1 MSEVV
6 VETRQLS
13 KVYVMGGEEVR
24 AVDGVDLEVRK
35 GDFVSIM
42 GPSGSGKTT
51 LLNLIGCID
60 RPTNGAILL
69 DGQDLSG
76 SKEVE
81 LDRLR
86 MRKIGF
92 VFQSFNLMPI
102 MTALENVMF
111 PMQMAGVP
119 RKEQARRATELLT
132 WVGLPKRLYHKP
144 RELSAGENQRVGI
157 ARALANS
164 PSILLADEPTGNL
177 DSKTT
182 KEISLLF
189 QRVNSEHGMT
199 IMLITHNEAVAE
211 VASRLL
217 RMRDGR
223 IVSDA

>member
-1 MSEVV
+1 MNEVV
-6 VETRQLS
+6 VEARQLS

-35 GDFVSIM
+35 GDFVSVM

-60 RPTNGAILL
+60 CPTSGAIRV
-69 DGQDLSG
+69 DGQDTAGL
-76 SKEVE
+76 KEVE

-86 MRKIGF
+86 MRRIGF

-111 PMQMAGVP
+111 PMEMAGVS
-119 RKEQARRATELLT
+119 RKEQVKRATELLT
-132 WVGLPKRLYHKP
+132 WVGLPKRLHHKP

-211 VASRLL
+211 VASRVL

-223 IVSDA
+223 LVSDA

>member
-1 MSEVV
+1 MSELV
-6 VETRQLS
+6 VEARQLR
-13 KVYVMGGEEVR
+13 KVYVVAGEEVR
-24 AVDGVDLEVRK
+24 AVDSVDLEVRK
-35 GDFVSIM
+35 GDFISIM

-60 RPTNGAILL
+60 HPTSGGIRL
-69 DGQDLSG
+69 DGQDVSG
-76 SKEVE
+76 LKEVE

-86 MRKIGF
+86 MQKIGF

-111 PMQMAGVP
+111 PMEMAGVP
-119 RKEQARRATELLT
+119 RKEQVKRATDLLA
-132 WVGLPKRLYHKP
+132 WVGLPKRLHHKP

-182 KEISLLF
+182 KDISLLF

-199 IMLITHNEAVAE
+199 IMLITHNEAVAG
-211 VASRLL
+211 VAGRSL

-223 IVSDA
+223 IFPDA

>member
-1 MSEVV
+1 MNELV
-6 VETRQLS
+6 VEARQLS

-24 AVDGVDLEVRK
+24 AVDDVDLEMRK

-51 LLNLIGCID
+51 LLNLVGCID
-60 RPTNGAILL
+60 RPTSGGIRL
-69 DGQDLSG
+69 DGQDLAG
-76 SKEVE
+76 LKEVE

-111 PMQMAGVP
+111 PMEMAGVP
-119 RKEQARRATELLT
+119 RREQVRRATELLT
-132 WVGLPKRLYHKP
+132 WVGLPKRLNHKP

-157 ARALANS
+157 ARALANG
-164 PSILLADEPTGNL
+164 PAILLADEPTGNL

-189 QRVNSEHGMT
+189 RRANCEQGMT
-199 IMLITHNEAVAE
+199 IMLITHNEAVAG
-211 VASRLL
+211 VAGRLL

-223 IVSDA
+223 IVSDS

>member
-1 MSEVV
+1 MNELV
-6 VETRQLS
+6 VEARQLS

-24 AVDGVDLEVRK
+24 AVDSVDLEMRK

-51 LLNLIGCID
+51 LLNLVGCID
-60 RPTNGAILL
+60 RPTSGGIRL
-69 DGQDLSG
+69 DGQDLAG
-76 SKEVE
+76 LKEVE

-111 PMQMAGVP
+111 PMEMAGVP
-119 RKEQARRATELLT
+119 RKEQVRRATELLT
-132 WVGLPKRLYHKP
+132 WVGLPKRLNHKP

-157 ARALANS
+157 ARALANG
-164 PSILLADEPTGNL
+164 PAILLADEPTGNL
-177 DSKTT
+177 DSRTT

-189 QRVNSEHGMT
+189 RRANCEQGMT
-199 IMLITHNEAVAE
+199 IMLITHNEAVAG
-211 VASRLL
+211 VAGRLL

-223 IVSDA
+223 IVSDS

>member
-1 MSEVV
+1 
-6 VETRQLS
+6 
-13 KVYVMGGEEVR
+13 
-24 AVDGVDLEVRK
+24 
-35 GDFVSIM
+35 
-42 GPSGSGKTT
+42 
-51 LLNLIGCID
+51 
-60 RPTNGAILL
+60 
-69 DGQDLSG
+69 
-76 SKEVE
+76 
-81 LDRLR
+81 

-111 PMQMAGVP
+111 PMQMAGVS
-119 RKEQARRATELLT
+119 RKEQVKRATELLT

-189 QRVNSEHGMT
+189 RRVNGEHGMT

-211 VASRLL
+211 AASRLL

>member
-1 MSEVV
+1 MNELV
-6 VETRQLS
+6 VEARQLS

-35 GDFVSIM
+35 GDFVSVM

-60 RPTNGAILL
+60 CPTSGAIRL
-69 DGQDLSG
+69 DGQDTAGL
-76 SKEVE
+76 KEVE

-86 MRKIGF
+86 MRRIGF

-111 PMQMAGVP
+111 PMEMAGVS
-119 RKEQARRATELLT
+119 RKEQVKRATELLT
-132 WVGLPKRLYHKP
+132 WVGLPKRLNHKP

-157 ARALANS
+157 ARALANG
-164 PSILLADEPTGNL
+164 PAILLADEPTGNL

-182 KEISLLF
+182 KDISLLF
-189 QRVNSEHGMT
+189 RRANCEQGMT
-199 IMLITHNEAVAE
+199 IMLITHNEAVAG
-211 VASRLL
+211 VAGRLL

-223 IVSDA
+223 IVSDS

>member
-1 MSEVV
+1 MNELV
-6 VETRQLS
+6 VEARQLS

-24 AVDGVDLEVRK
+24 AVDSVDLEMRK

-51 LLNLIGCID
+51 LLNLVGCID
-60 RPTNGAILL
+60 RPTSGGIRL
-69 DGQDLSG
+69 DGQDLAG
-76 SKEVE
+76 LKEVE

-111 PMQMAGVP
+111 PMEMAGVP
-119 RKEQARRATELLT
+119 RREQVRRATELLT
-132 WVGLPKRLYHKP
+132 WVGLPKRLNHKP

-157 ARALANS
+157 ARALANG
-164 PSILLADEPTGNL
+164 PAILLADEPTGNL

-189 QRVNSEHGMT
+189 RRANCEQGMT
-199 IMLITHNEAVAE
+199 IMLITHNEAVAG
-211 VASRLL
+211 VAGRLL

-223 IVSDA
+223 IVSDS

>member
-1 MSEVV
+1 MNEVV
-6 VETRQLS
+6 VEARQLS

-35 GDFVSIM
+35 GDFVSVM

-60 RPTNGAILL
+60 CPTSGAIRL
-69 DGQDLSG
+69 DGQDTAGL
-76 SKEVE
+76 KEVE

-86 MRKIGF
+86 MRRIGF

-111 PMQMAGVP
+111 PMEMAGVS
-119 RKEQARRATELLT
+119 RKEQVKRATELLT
-132 WVGLPKRLYHKP
+132 WVGLPKRLHHKP

-211 VASRLL
+211 VASRVL

-223 IVSDA
+223 LVSDA

>member
-1 MSEVV
+1 MNELV
-6 VETRQLS
+6 VEARQLS

-24 AVDGVDLEVRK
+24 AVDSVDLEMRK

-51 LLNLIGCID
+51 LLNLVGCID
-60 RPTNGAILL
+60 HPTSGGIRL
-69 DGQDLSG
+69 DGQDLAG
-76 SKEVE
+76 LKEVE

-111 PMQMAGVP
+111 PMEMAGVP
-119 RKEQARRATELLT
+119 RKEQVRRATELLT
-132 WVGLPKRLYHKP
+132 WVGLPKRLNHKP

-157 ARALANS
+157 ARALANG
-164 PSILLADEPTGNL
+164 PAILLADEPTGNL

-189 QRVNSEHGMT
+189 RRANCEQGMT
-199 IMLITHNEAVAE
+199 IMLITHNEAVAG
-211 VASRLL
+211 VAGRLL

-223 IVSDA
+223 IVSDS

>member
-1 MSEVV
+1 MNEVV

-24 AVDGVDLEVRK
+24 AVDGVDLEVRR

-60 RPTNGAILL
+60 RPTRGAILL

-111 PMQMAGVP
+111 PMQMAGVS
-119 RKEQARRATELLT
+119 RKEQVKRATELLT

-223 IVSDA
+223 IASDA

>member
-1 MSEVV
+1 MNELV
-6 VETRQLS
+6 VEARQLS

-24 AVDGVDLEVRK
+24 AVDDVDLEMRK

-51 LLNLIGCID
+51 LLNLVGCID
-60 RPTNGAILL
+60 RPTSGGIRL
-69 DGQDLSG
+69 DGQDLAG
-76 SKEVE
+76 LKEVE

-111 PMQMAGVP
+111 PMEMAGVP
-119 RKEQARRATELLT
+119 RREQARRATELLT
-132 WVGLPKRLYHKP
+132 WVGLPKRLNHKP

-157 ARALANS
+157 ARALANG
-164 PSILLADEPTGNL
+164 PAILLADEPTGNL

-189 QRVNSEHGMT
+189 RRANCEQGMT
-199 IMLITHNEAVAE
+199 IMLITHNEAVAG
-211 VASRLL
+211 VAGRLL

-223 IVSDA
+223 IVSDS

>member
-1 MSEVV
+1 MNELV
-6 VETRQLS
+6 VEARQLS

-24 AVDGVDLEVRK
+24 AVDDVDLEMRK

-51 LLNLIGCID
+51 LLNLVGCID
-60 RPTNGAILL
+60 RPTSGGIRL
-69 DGQDLSG
+69 DGQDLAG
-76 SKEVE
+76 LKEVE

-111 PMQMAGVP
+111 PMEMAGVA
-119 RKEQARRATELLT
+119 RREQVRRATELLT
-132 WVGLPKRLYHKP
+132 WVGLPKRLNHKP

-157 ARALANS
+157 ARALANG
-164 PSILLADEPTGNL
+164 PAILLADEPTGNL

-189 QRVNSEHGMT
+189 RRANCEQGMT
-199 IMLITHNEAVAE
+199 IMLITHNEAVAG
-211 VASRLL
+211 VAGRLL

>member
-1 MSEVV
+1 MNELV
-6 VETRQLS
+6 VEARQLS

-24 AVDGVDLEVRK
+24 AVDDVDLEMRK

-51 LLNLIGCID
+51 LLNLVGCID
-60 RPTNGAILL
+60 RPTSGGIRL
-69 DGQDLSG
+69 DGQDLAG
-76 SKEVE
+76 LKEVE

-111 PMQMAGVP
+111 PMEMAGVP

-132 WVGLPKRLYHKP
+132 WVGLPKRLNHKP

-157 ARALANS
+157 ARALANG
-164 PSILLADEPTGNL
+164 PAILLADEPTGNL

-189 QRVNSEHGMT
+189 RRANCEQGMT
-199 IMLITHNEAVAE
+199 IMLITHNEAVAG
-211 VASRLL
+211 VAGRLL

>member
-1 MSEVV
+1 MNELV
-6 VETRQLS
+6 VEARQLS

-24 AVDGVDLEVRK
+24 AVDDVDLEMRK

-51 LLNLIGCID
+51 LLNLVGCID
-60 RPTNGAILL
+60 RPTSGGIRL
-69 DGQDLSG
+69 DGQDLAG
-76 SKEVE
+76 LKEVE

-111 PMQMAGVP
+111 PMEMAGVP
-119 RKEQARRATELLT
+119 RKEQVRRATELLT
-132 WVGLPKRLYHKP
+132 WVGLPKRLNHKP

-157 ARALANS
+157 ARALANG
-164 PSILLADEPTGNL
+164 PAILLADEPTGNL

-189 QRVNSEHGMT
+189 RRANCEQGMT
-199 IMLITHNEAVAE
+199 IMLITHNEAVAG
-211 VASRLL
+211 VAGRLL

-223 IVSDA
+223 IVLDS

>member
-1 MSEVV
+1 MNEVV

-24 AVDGVDLEVRK
+24 AVDGVDLEVRR

-60 RPTNGAILL
+60 RPTKGAILL

-119 RKEQARRATELLT
+119 RKEQAKRATELLT

-157 ARALANS
+157 ARALSNS

-199 IMLITHNEAVAE
+199 ILLITHNEAVAE
-211 VASRLL
+211 AASRLL

-223 IVSDA
+223 LVSDA

>member
-1 MSEVV
+1 MNELV
-6 VETRQLS
+6 VEARQLS

-24 AVDGVDLEVRK
+24 AVDDVDLEMRK

-51 LLNLIGCID
+51 LLNLVGCID
-60 RPTNGAILL
+60 RPTSGGIRL
-69 DGQDLSG
+69 DGQDLAG
-76 SKEVE
+76 LKEVE

-111 PMQMAGVP
+111 PMEMAGVP

-132 WVGLPKRLYHKP
+132 WVGLPKRLNHKP

-157 ARALANS
+157 ARALANG
-164 PSILLADEPTGNL
+164 PAILLADEPTGNL

-189 QRVNSEHGMT
+189 RRANCEQGMT
-199 IMLITHNEAVAE
+199 IMLITHNEAVAG
-211 VASRLL
+211 VAGRLL

-223 IVSDA
+223 IVSDS

>member
-1 MSEVV
+1 MNEVV
-6 VETRQLS
+6 VESRQLS

-24 AVDGVDLEVRK
+24 AVDCVDLEVRK

-60 RPTNGAILL
+60 RPTSGAIRL
-69 DGQDLSG
+69 DGQDPSG
-76 SKEVE
+76 LKEVE

-86 MRKIGF
+86 MRRIGF

-111 PMQMAGVP
+111 PMEMAGVP
-119 RKEQARRATELLT
+119 RKEQVKRATELLT

-189 QRVNSEHGMT
+189 RRVNSEHGMT

>member
-1 MSEVV
+1 MNELV
-6 VETRQLS
+6 VEARQLS

-24 AVDGVDLEVRK
+24 AVDDVDLEMRK

-51 LLNLIGCID
+51 LLNLVGCID
-60 RPTNGAILL
+60 RPTSGGIRL
-69 DGQDLSG
+69 DGQDLAG
-76 SKEVE
+76 LKEVE

-111 PMQMAGVP
+111 PMEMAGVP
-119 RKEQARRATELLT
+119 RKEQVRRATELLT
-132 WVGLPKRLYHKP
+132 WVGLPKRLNHKP

-157 ARALANS
+157 ARALANG
-164 PSILLADEPTGNL
+164 PAILLADEPTGNL

-189 QRVNSEHGMT
+189 RRANCEQGMT
-199 IMLITHNEAVAE
+199 IMLITHNEAVAG
-211 VASRLL
+211 VAGRLL

-223 IVSDA
+223 IVSDS

>member
-1 MSEVV
+1 MAIASIQRL
-6 VETRQLS
+6 T
-13 KVYVMGGEEVR
+13 KVYRPPGSDMQVHALRGLDIEFLEGESVAIR
-24 AVDGVDLEVRK
+24 GQ
-35 GDFVSIM
+35 
-42 GPSGSGKTT
+42 SGSGKST
-51 LLNLIGCID
+51 LLNLLGCLD
-60 RPTNGAILL
+60 RPTAGRYMLGGIDVARL
-69 DGQDLSG
+69 DDDQRSDIRG
-76 SKEVE
+76 
-81 LDRLR
+81 RR
-86 MRKIGF
+86 IGF

-111 PMQMAGVP
+111 PMEMAGVS
-119 RKEQARRATELLT
+119 RKEQVKRATELLT
-132 WVGLPKRLYHKP
+132 WVGLPKRLHHKP

-211 VASRLL
+211 VAGRVL

>member
-1 MSEVV
+1 MNELV
-6 VETRQLS
+6 VEARQLS

-24 AVDGVDLEVRK
+24 AVDSVDLEMRK

-51 LLNLIGCID
+51 LLNLVGCID
-60 RPTNGAILL
+60 RPTSGGIRL
-69 DGQDLSG
+69 DGQDLAG
-76 SKEVE
+76 LKEVE

-111 PMQMAGVP
+111 PMEMAGVP
-119 RKEQARRATELLT
+119 RKEQVRRATELLT
-132 WVGLPKRLYHKP
+132 WVGLPKRLNHKP

-157 ARALANS
+157 ARALANG
-164 PSILLADEPTGNL
+164 PAILLADEPTGNL

-189 QRVNSEHGMT
+189 RRANCEQGMT
-199 IMLITHNEAVAE
+199 IMLTTHNEAVAG
-211 VASRLL
+211 VAGRLL

-223 IVSDA
+223 IVSDS

>member
-1 MSEVV
+1 MNELV
-6 VETRQLS
+6 VEARQLS

-24 AVDGVDLEVRK
+24 AVDDVDLEMRK

-51 LLNLIGCID
+51 LLNLVGCID
-60 RPTNGAILL
+60 RPTSGGIRL
-69 DGQDLSG
+69 DGQDLAG
-76 SKEVE
+76 LKEVE

-111 PMQMAGVP
+111 PMEMAGVP
-119 RKEQARRATELLT
+119 RREQVRRATELLT
-132 WVGLPKRLYHKP
+132 WVGLPKRLNHKP

-157 ARALANS
+157 ARALANG
-164 PSILLADEPTGNL
+164 PAILLADEPTGNL

-189 QRVNSEHGMT
+189 RRANCEQGMT
-199 IMLITHNEAVAE
+199 IMLITHNEAVAG
-211 VASRLL
+211 VAGRLL

>member
-1 MSEVV
+1 MNEVV

-24 AVDGVDLEVRK
+24 AVDGVDLEVRR

-60 RPTNGAILL
+60 RPTSGTILL

-119 RKEQARRATELLT
+119 RKEQVKRATELLT

-157 ARALANS
+157 ARSLANS

-189 QRVNSEHGMT
+189 QLVNSEHGMT
-199 IMLITHNEAVAE
+199 IVLITHNEAVAE

-223 IVSDA
+223 IASDA

>member
-1 MSEVV
+1 MNEVV
-6 VETRQLS
+6 VEARQLS

-35 GDFVSIM
+35 GDFVSVM

-60 RPTNGAILL
+60 CPTSGAIRL
-69 DGQDLSG
+69 DGQDTAGL
-76 SKEVE
+76 KEVE

-86 MRKIGF
+86 MQRIGF

-111 PMQMAGVP
+111 PMEMAGVS
-119 RKEQARRATELLT
+119 RKEQVKRATELLT
-132 WVGLPKRLYHKP
+132 WVGLPKRLHHKP

-211 VASRLL
+211 VAGRVL

>member
-1 MSEVV
+1 MNELV
-6 VETRQLS
+6 VEARQLS

-24 AVDGVDLEVRK
+24 AVDDVDLEMRK

-51 LLNLIGCID
+51 LLNLVGCID
-60 RPTNGAILL
+60 RPTSGGIRL
-69 DGQDLSG
+69 DGQDLAG
-76 SKEVE
+76 LKEVE

-111 PMQMAGVP
+111 PMEMAGVP
-119 RKEQARRATELLT
+119 RREQARRATELLT
-132 WVGLPKRLYHKP
+132 WVGLPKRLNHKP

-157 ARALANS
+157 ARALANG
-164 PSILLADEPTGNL
+164 PAILLADEPTGNL

-189 QRVNSEHGMT
+189 RRANCEQGMT
-199 IMLITHNEAVAE
+199 IMLITHNEAVAG
-211 VASRLL
+211 VAGRLL

>member
-1 MSEVV
+1 M
-6 VETRQLS
+6 
-13 KVYVMGGEEVR
+13 
-24 AVDGVDLEVRK
+24 DGVDLEVRK
-35 GDFVSIM
+35 GDFVSVM

-60 RPTNGAILL
+60 CPTSGAIRL
-69 DGQDLSG
+69 DGQDTAGL
-76 SKEVE
+76 KEVE

-86 MRKIGF
+86 MRRIGF

-111 PMQMAGVP
+111 PMEMAGVS
-119 RKEQARRATELLT
+119 RKEQVKRATELLT
-132 WVGLPKRLYHKP
+132 WVGLPKRLDHKP

-211 VASRLL
+211 VAGRVL

>member
-1 MSEVV
+1 MNEVV
-6 VETRQLS
+6 VEARQLS

-35 GDFVSIM
+35 GDFVSVM

-60 RPTNGAILL
+60 CPTSGAIRL
-69 DGQDLSG
+69 DGQDTAGL
-76 SKEVE
+76 KEVE

-86 MRKIGF
+86 MRRIGF

-111 PMQMAGVP
+111 PMEMAGVS
-119 RKEQARRATELLT
+119 RKEQAKRATELLT
-132 WVGLPKRLYHKP
+132 WVGLPRRLHHKP

-211 VASRLL
+211 VASRVL

-223 IVSDA
+223 LVSDA

>member
-1 MSEVV
+1 MNELV
-6 VETRQLS
+6 VEARQLS

-24 AVDGVDLEVRK
+24 AVDDVDLEMRK

-51 LLNLIGCID
+51 LLNLVGCID
-60 RPTNGAILL
+60 RPTSGGIRL
-69 DGQDLSG
+69 DGQDLAG
-76 SKEVE
+76 LKEVE

-111 PMQMAGVP
+111 PMEMAGVP
-119 RKEQARRATELLT
+119 RREQVRRATELLT
-132 WVGLPKRLYHKP
+132 WVGLPKRLNHKP

-157 ARALANS
+157 ARALANG
-164 PSILLADEPTGNL
+164 PAILLADEPTGNL

-189 QRVNSEHGMT
+189 RRANSEQGMT
-199 IMLITHNEAVAE
+199 IMLITHNEAVAG
-211 VASRLL
+211 VAGRLL

-223 IVSDA
+223 IVSDS

>member
-1 MSEVV
+1 MNEVV
-6 VETRQLS
+6 VEARQLS

-35 GDFVSIM
+35 GDFVSVM

-60 RPTNGAILL
+60 CPTSGAIRL
-69 DGQDLSG
+69 DGQDTAGL
-76 SKEVE
+76 KEVE

-86 MRKIGF
+86 MRRIGF

-111 PMQMAGVP
+111 PMEMAGVS
-119 RKEQARRATELLT
+119 RKEQVKRATELLT
-132 WVGLPKRLYHKP
+132 WVGLPKRLHHKP

-211 VASRLL
+211 VAGRVL

>member
-1 MSEVV
+1 MNELV
-6 VETRQLS
+6 VEARQLS

-24 AVDGVDLEVRK
+24 AVDSVDLEMRK

-51 LLNLIGCID
+51 LLNLVGCID
-60 RPTNGAILL
+60 RPTSGGIRL
-69 DGQDLSG
+69 DGQDLAG
-76 SKEVE
+76 LKEVE

-111 PMQMAGVP
+111 PMEMAGVP
-119 RKEQARRATELLT
+119 RREQVRRATELLT
-132 WVGLPKRLYHKP
+132 WVGLPKRLNHKP

-157 ARALANS
+157 ARALANG
-164 PSILLADEPTGNL
+164 PAILLADEPTGNL

-189 QRVNSEHGMT
+189 RQANREQGMT
-199 IMLITHNEAVAE
+199 IMLITHNEAVAG
-211 VASRLL
+211 VAGRLL

-223 IVSDA
+223 IVSDS